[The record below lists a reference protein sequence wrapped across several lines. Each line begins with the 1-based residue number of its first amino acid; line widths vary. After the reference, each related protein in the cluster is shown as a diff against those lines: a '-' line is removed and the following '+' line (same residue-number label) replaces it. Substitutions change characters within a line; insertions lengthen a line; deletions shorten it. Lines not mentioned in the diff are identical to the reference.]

1 MIESCEDRLILLT
14 DLGDVRD
21 RNAGSAEGDEDED
34 ETNADE
40 HVQVINSPGLS
51 VKDLSMA

>member
-14 DLGDVRD
+14 DLGDARD
-21 RNAGSAEGDEDED
+21 RIAGSAEGDEDED

-40 HVQVINSPGLS
+40 HVQVINSP
-51 VKDLSMA
+51 

>member
-14 DLGDVRD
+14 DLGDARD
-21 RNAGSAEGDEDED
+21 GNAGSAEVDEGDED

-40 HVQVINSPGLS
+40 HIQVINTAKKPYFL
-51 VKDLSMA
+51 